1 MPLHSTQASNLH
13 STVLYC
19 TVYSLLQYHSVPDFT
34 VVQCAWPF
42 LLSTVLYSCLLY
54 STLPF
59 FRPNS
64 ILLSLHSTLL
74 TSLLYNSTTTVLYIL
89 LTSMSLHIV
98 YAFYLFLRSHSVYS
112 CHNTLPP
119 SVYTLLLALT
129 YISLFTS
136 VHSFSSS
143 FCSPKWFF
151 FSFSSNSYLEYTVYN
166 TVYILCPVA

>member
-1 MPLHSTQASNLH
+1 MPLHSTQASNIH

-34 VVQCAWPF
+34 VVHDPF
-42 LLSTVLYSCLLY
+42 YFLLYSCLLY
-54 STLPF
+54 STIPF

-64 ILLSLHSTLL
+64 ILLSLYSTLL

-143 FCSPKWFF
+143 FCSPK
-151 FSFSSNSYLEYTVYN
+151 
-166 TVYILCPVA
+166 

>member
-19 TVYSLLQYHSVPDFT
+19 TVFSLLQYHSVPDFT
-34 VVQCAWPF
+34 VVHDPF
-42 LLSTVLYSCLLY
+42 YFLLYSCLLY

-59 FRPNS
+59 FCPNS
-64 ILLSLHSTLL
+64 ILQSLYSTLL

-143 FCSPKWFF
+143 FCSPK
-151 FSFSSNSYLEYTVYN
+151 
-166 TVYILCPVA
+166 